1 MAKIKITKSE
11 LDRIIKEEALKFKKA
26 IILKKELA
34 NVEKELKQLNEVEA
48 GKDIAPTG
56 GENLSNTKT
65 QFVDVAQ
72 KAPKFHNPSKNPHTM
87 MEDDA
92 DIEDTEVDIDSD
104 VDSDV
109 DGDTIDKAAV
119 LSAIEDLKMALN
131 LHGVSDESEES
142 EEEESEE
149 ETNGEEVGD
158 EDTEFEFDSE
168 EDEEG
173 ENGEEESEEEIEEG
187 GYSEEHQN
195 PDTGEVHQTVQKE
208 NLEEPIEG
216 GTPVQKADEDDV
228 NDNMKKDT
236 HVKAAG
242 DTLMESEKRRM
253 AILAGI
259 MKG

>member
-1 MAKIKITKSE
+1 MGKIKITKSE

-26 IILKKELA
+26 ISLKKELA

-48 GKDIAPTG
+48 GKDVAPTG
-56 GENLSNTKT
+56 GDNLSNTKT
-65 QFVDVAQ
+65 QFVNVSQ
-72 KAPKFHNPSKNPHTM
+72 KAPKFHNPSKNPNTM

-92 DIEDTEVDIDSD
+92 DIEDVDMEVDSVEDT
-104 VDSDV
+104 

-131 LHGVSDESEES
+131 LHSDSGESAESEED
-142 EEEESEE
+142 EEM

-158 EDTEFEFDSE
+158 EDEEFEFDSE
-168 EDEEG
+168 EG
-173 ENGEEESEEEIEEG
+173 EGEEESEEDEEIEEG
-187 GYSEEHQN
+187 GYKGETHQDEEGN
-195 PDTGEVHQTVQKE
+195 IVTADDVVEE

-216 GTPVQKADEDDV
+216 GSPIQKANEDDV
-228 NDNMKKDT
+228 NDNMEKDT
-236 HVKAAG
+236 RVKAAG

-253 AILAGI
+253 AVLAGI

>member
-1 MAKIKITKSE
+1 MGKIKITKSE

-26 IILKKELA
+26 ISLKKELA

-48 GKDIAPTG
+48 GKDVAPTG
-56 GENLSNTKT
+56 GDNLSNTKT
-65 QFVDVAQ
+65 QFVNVSQ
-72 KAPKFHNPSKNPHTM
+72 KAPKFHNPSKNPNTM

-92 DIEDTEVDIDSD
+92 DIEDVDMEVDSVEDT
-104 VDSDV
+104 

-131 LHGVSDESEES
+131 LHGDSVESAESEEG
-142 EEEESEE
+142 EEM

-158 EDTEFEFDSE
+158 EDEEFEFDSE
-168 EDEEG
+168 EGEG
-173 ENGEEESEEEIEEG
+173 EGEEETEEDEEIEEG
-187 GYSEEHQN
+187 GYKGETHQDEEGN
-195 PDTGEVHQTVQKE
+195 VVTADDVVEE

-216 GTPVQKADEDDV
+216 GSPIQKANEDDV
-228 NDNMKKDT
+228 NDNMEKDT
-236 HVKAAG
+236 RVKAAG

-253 AILAGI
+253 AVLAGI